1 MVSHKICVVVFVLA
15 RFEDDSKD
23 SGREPEPSSNDDISA
38 ASAQRL
44 CMYHTQGTDDSK
56 DSGALKQAAPAA
68 ESSKSI

>member
-1 MVSHKICVVVFVLA
+1 MIQKIPAGNVLESTLSPLPQNHLL
-15 RFEDDSKD
+15 F
-23 SGREPEPSSNDDISA
+23 SSNDISA